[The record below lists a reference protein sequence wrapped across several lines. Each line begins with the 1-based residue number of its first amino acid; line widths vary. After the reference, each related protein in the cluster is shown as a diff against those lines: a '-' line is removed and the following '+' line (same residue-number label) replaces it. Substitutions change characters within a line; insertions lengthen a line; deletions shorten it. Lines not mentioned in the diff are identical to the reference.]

1 MITATSP
8 PAKREP
14 LNILSSY
21 LNEIGRETLI
31 SREAEV
37 DLARA
42 ARAGDRAALDRL
54 VTANLRFVV
63 KIANQFRNRGLP
75 LEDLIGEGN
84 VGLIKAAHR
93 FDETKGVRFISYA
106 VWWIRQ
112 SILKAVAEANGVVR
126 YPQYKSQEIK
136 RVKRAAREIEN
147 REHREARIEEIA
159 EELELSPETVE
170 QDLVLGRAHLSLDA
184 PVSEDGESPLMDFIE
199 TSFEDQVAAKLTEE
213 SLGRDVLRALSSL
226 APRQARVITLYFGLA
241 GETPRT
247 LQAIGDEFGCT
258 KENIRLIKEKALG
271 RLRMHSRRHLLEHYL
286 EN

>member
-1 MITATSP
+1 MITAPPSP
-8 PAKREP
+8 ARYES
-14 LNILSSY
+14 LDILSSY
-21 LNEIGRETLI
+21 LNEIGRETLLN
-31 SREAEV
+31 RETEV
-37 DLARA
+37 ELARA
-42 ARAGDRAALDRL
+42 ARAGNRAALDRL

-136 RVKRAAREIEN
+136 RVKRVAREIEN
-147 REHREARIEEIA
+147 REHREARVEEIA
-159 EELELSPETVE
+159 ERLELSPETVE
-170 QDLVLGRAHLSLDA
+170 HDLMLGRAHLSLDA
-184 PVSEDGESPLMDFIE
+184 PVSGEGDSPLMDFIE
-199 TSFEDQVAAKLTEE
+199 TTFEDQVEAKLTEE
-213 SLGRDVLRALSSL
+213 SLGRDVLRALSTL
-226 APRQARVITLYFGLA
+226 APRQARVITLYFGLE